1 MSSIFGKK
9 KTNKKKEAPNIEN
22 INDKISKLNSTTSDL
37 KEEKEAPNEIKNIDD
52 KISKLNDTISALE
65 KESQKC
71 TQLKR
76 ELKKSYE
83 EFMKETDKR
92 MKDSKHSS
100 PGKDNSLALSTLYK
114 VFAPLDNKK
123 IKCDMYEYGEFVKQK
138 GGQ

>member
-9 KTNKKKEAPNIEN
+9 KTNEKKETPE
-22 INDKISKLNSTTSDL
+22 
-37 KEEKEAPNEIKNIDD
+37 EIKNIDD
-52 KISKLNDTISALE
+52 KIRKLNDTISALE

-92 MKDSKHSS
+92 MKDSKRSS
-100 PGKDNSLALSTLYK
+100 PGKDNSAALSELYK
-114 VFAPLDNKK
+114 VFAPLDNEK